1 MAGDGAHA
9 PDRDGRD
16 DGEGGSRVDA
26 QHARLG
32 EGVAG
37 ERLHD
42 DTGRAERVPAAAPT
56 AVRGSSSCQTTIEEG
71 LRSWARRPSHSCTRV
86 SRRVPMAVP
95 TSAARHRRARGAGR
109 EPFGNEFQLTAQW
122 PRTCHENSGGRARAS
137 LMTARIQ
144 RRTLGPGLG
153 AAAAAAP
160 SRASSRSAPSTPTS
174 SWGTRPAGHRHPPRE
189 PVRPGADRRDEEHRP
204 ALEAG
209 RPARR
214 RFPRQTRAGPGLAH
228 GPPGRRRGLG
238 RRPVAGA
245 HRLVPQQDVRPS
257 PRLRPRLVP
266 RLAGRGRRT
275 GPPGDRRARRHPAG
289 TAAVEGARAA
299 GGPARRVLGLDPP
312 RCPSAPA
319 DQVQGVRAA
328 MTHLLGLGH
337 RTVHHIT
344 GPADSRSALIRSA
357 TWARRLEEAGIS
369 APAPAPGG
377 LGGRRRLRGGA
388 PRPGRPSPDPTNGL
402 AAADGA
408 LHSQC

>member
-1 MAGDGAHA
+1 MDEHDETPPGRSHPRAGEPGRDGPRQSPVEDDEAIGAGASADQHAQDVRHDESDEADGPGRRGGGSAQQGDGDERGDAHDAEAGAEGRGLLVAEGQRVETAPAGRGDDEPGGDERTDPGEREHVALGEGAEGPEAVGVEDVGVAHGDGAGDRVERRGECDAGEHEARDADPRAAPGHRPHEHGGRGRADEREPHMAGDGAHA

-56 AVRGSSSCQTTIEEG
+56 AVRGSRSCQTTIEEG

-174 SWGTRPAGHRHPPRE
+174 SW
-189 PVRPGADRRDEEHRP
+189 
-204 ALEAG
+204 
-209 RPARR
+209 
-214 RFPRQTRAGPGLAH
+214 
-228 GPPGRRRGLG
+228 
-238 RRPVAGA
+238 
-245 HRLVPQQDVRPS
+245 
-257 PRLRPRLVP
+257 
-266 RLAGRGRRT
+266 
-275 GPPGDRRARRHPAG
+275 
-289 TAAVEGARAA
+289 
-299 GGPARRVLGLDPP
+299 
-312 RCPSAPA
+312 
-319 DQVQGVRAA
+319 
-328 MTHLLGLGH
+328 
-337 RTVHHIT
+337 
-344 GPADSRSALIRSA
+344 
-357 TWARRLEEAGIS
+357 
-369 APAPAPGG
+369 
-377 LGGRRRLRGGA
+377 
-388 PRPGRPSPDPTNGL
+388 
-402 AAADGA
+402 
-408 LHSQC
+408 